1 MFPEGLNITWSPRA
15 EFSTII
21 TSRRRYFKAGGFS
34 DLSWYSALP
43 PPQHLH
49 NHYRHWFSWGKKV
62 VRLERITCFSAAM
75 SLRFHPQPSDV
86 IVSLWRSFHL
96 HGGSSASPAQG
107 REIGPQQKAK
117 CAFNLNNPFNL
128 SSIICYQLGPLILLQ
143 FEGSS
148 WELFFLQRFS
158 R

>member
-1 MFPEGLNITWSPRA
+1 MFPEGLNITWSRGA

-21 TSRRRYFKAGGFS
+21 TSRRCYFKAAGFS
-34 DLSWYSALP
+34 DLSRYSALFFFL
-43 PPQHLH
+43 PQHLH

-62 VRLERITCFSAAM
+62 VRLERITCFSAAI
-75 SLRFHPQPSDV
+75 SPRLHPQPSDV
-86 IVSLWRSFHL
+86 IVSLRRSSHL
-96 HGGSSASPAQG
+96 HGGSPASPAQG

-128 SSIICYQLGPLILLQ
+128 SSIMCYQLGPLILLQ

-148 WELFFLQRFS
+148 
-158 R
+158 